1 MKKIFILI
9 FILLISPV
17 TYAEVDF
24 IDVDSE
30 DWFYKYVM
38 ILVDEEVTSG
48 YEDQTFRPA
57 NIISV
62 EEFITLTIKAI
73 GETESDISKTRW
85 SDGFIEKAKVLAIVN
100 EGDFSNYTRPITRGE
115 MGRIVLRASDIE
127 PPVDFM
133 NYASKISDINEM
145 DSYWQNI
152 AIRIYSIGI
161 ITGYP
166 DGSFGLDNN
175 ATRSE
180 ASVMLSKLLRP
191 SLREV
196 PTVNS
201 FELRRYAIMEEWSK
215 RSSVHTGDIFIE
227 IPHTSTPYDA
237 GILKES
243 VINDGVN
250 MLKFIRFLAYVS
262 DDIYASS
269 EANEL
274 SQHGALLIGVSEF
287 SHTPKKP
294 DDMDN
299 VFYDKGYE
307 ATSTGNL
314 AAGVS
319 TLVESIKR
327 LMDDSDVSNIERIGH
342 RRWQLL
348 PNLKEFGVGFVT
360 TDASYTYYTVIKVFK
375 DMETEVRPYN
385 TVNWPSETA
394 FPMEFF
400 DKYTPW
406 SVTLNPSIYD
416 VSKSQDIE
424 VSIKDIKSGLIWYF
438 DKNDKALEG
447 EYFNVETSGYGVP
460 FCLIFRPDPSAFDGY
475 SLETTYKVTI
485 SNLYKLDG
493 DLVTLTYETQFFNLS
508 F

>member
-1 MKKIFILI
+1 MKKVFIII
-9 FILLISPV
+9 FILLISSV

-30 DWFYKYVM
+30 DWFYNYVM
-38 ILVDEEVTSG
+38 ILVDEDVTSG

-62 EEFITLTIKAI
+62 EEFITLTIKSI
-73 GETESDISKTRW
+73 GETESDIEKTRW

-100 EGDFSNYTRPITRGE
+100 EGDFSVYTRPITRGE
-115 MGRIVLRASDIE
+115 MGRIILRASGIE

-133 NYASKISDINEM
+133 NYATKITDINEM
-145 DSYWQNI
+145 DTYWQNI

-166 DGSFGLDNN
+166 DGSLGLDNN
-175 ATRSE
+175 ATRAE

-191 SLREV
+191 SLRV
-196 PTVNS
+196 LPTLS
-201 FELRRYAIMEEWSK
+201 GYEIRRYAIMEEWSK
-215 RSSVHTGDIFIE
+215 RISVHKGDIFTE
-227 IPHTSTPYDA
+227 IPQTSAPYDA
-237 GILKES
+237 GALKES

-262 DDIYASS
+262 DDIYTSAK
-269 EANEL
+269 ANEL

-287 SHTPKKP
+287 SHTPVKP
-294 DDMDN
+294 DDMSD
-299 VFYDKGYE
+299 VFYVKGFA

-319 TLVESIKR
+319 TLAESIKR

-360 TDASYTYYTVIKVFK
+360 TDASYTYYSVVKVFK
-375 DMETEVRPYN
+375 DLETDIRSYN
-385 TVNWPSETA
+385 TVNWPSKTA

-416 VSKSQDIE
+416 VSKSKEIE
-424 VSIKDIKSGLIWYF
+424 VFIKDMKSGIIWAF
-438 DKNDKALEG
+438 DKSDKALEG

-460 FCLIFRPDPSAFDGY
+460 FCLIFRPDPSTFDGY
-475 SLETTYKVTI
+475 SLETPYEVTI
-485 SNLYKLDG
+485 ENLYKLDG
-493 DLVTLTYETQFFNLS
+493 SLVTLTYETQFFNLS
-508 F
+508 Y